1 MQVELGKQ
9 NTELAQKII
18 ELSGTNV
25 ESCYQCGECSAGC
38 PSAFEMDLLPNQIN
52 ALLNMGDAD
61 RVLNSNTIW
70 FCAACFQ
77 CESRCPHG
85 IDIAKVC
92 EAARQVILR
101 GNVDRIELWREGE
114 LERVPAV
121 ALVSAGRKFTA

>member
-25 ESCYQCGECSAGC
+25 IGCYQCGECSAGC

-52 ALLNMGDAD
+52 ALLNSGDAD
-61 RVLNSNTIW
+61 AVLASNTIW
-70 FCAACFQ
+70 LCVACFQ

-85 IDIAKVC
+85 IDAAKVA

-101 GNVDRIELWREGE
+101 KNVDRINLWREKK
-114 LERVPAV
+114 LEKLPAV
-121 ALVSAGRKFTA
+121 AIVSAGRKFTA